1 MVPPTYLSRC
11 QPSILLDHSFP
22 DLRSSVHVP
31 GLPSALQHLGAEVY
45 ATASRPKHE
54 VVAAR
59 GVDPARIF
67 DSRSTS
73 WFDDLMAA
81 TDGR

>member
-1 MVPPTYLSRC
+1 M
-11 QPSILLDHSFP
+11 
-22 DLRSSVHVP
+22 
-31 GLPSALQHLGAEVY
+31 QHLGAEVY
-45 ATASRPKHE
+45 ATASRPKRE